1 MAGDQISL
9 FDKITNDE
17 KGTMHNDIRENSRIG
32 FFLAAC
38 HHPPTLSRTIS
49 LAGWS
54 GRWDEELRGVDAA
67 KYRHCEIQWVD
78 LWRP

>member
-1 MAGDQISL
+1 MKNMARDQISL
-9 FDKITNDE
+9 FDKITNDG

-32 FFLAAC
+32 FFRAAC

-49 LAGWS
+49 LAGEVGTRS
-54 GRWDEELRGVDAA
+54 CAGMDAA

-78 LWRP
+78 L